1 MFKVHQFVYNF
12 ENYLTWKL
20 DIYIYRGDK
29 KHIVKS
35 IGKDYEQFL
44 T

>member
-1 MFKVHQFVYNF
+1 M
-12 ENYLTWKL
+12 EA
-20 DIYIYRGDK
+20 RGDK

-44 T
+44 TQKYDRRQRVKNLKNI

>member
-1 MFKVHQFVYNF
+1 M
-12 ENYLTWKL
+12 EA
-20 DIYIYRGDK
+20 RGDK